1 MYGSIAYTAVFVN
14 LPLLKDFTS
23 ELDSGSQISSLYEYS
38 INPEIHCHFNTT
50 SFISLKYHNCLLEHP
65 FIDTPDSKEIELP
78 SRTTEGIHL
87 SLDLWIVKSSLDFS
101 HLHYHYTKVYS
112 TVIMTRSFLEL
123 QAMCNRYHLHIHDN
137 SLVNLTTIDWK
148 VFTNLKTLK
157 IGSNSLRNLDS
168 FVLENHKTL
177 ESLQIFYSVGWESVQ
192 RESLE
197 RRIQEFDLDKRITN
211 KQFKLSHCP
220 MLKTISIGCNC
231 FCDYEE
237 FQLKGRF

>member
-23 ELDSGSQISSLYEYS
+23 ELDSWSQISSLYEYS

-137 SLVNLTTIDWK
+137 SL
-148 VFTNLKTLK
+148 
-157 IGSNSLRNLDS
+157 G
-168 FVLENHKTL
+168 
-177 ESLQIFYSVGWESVQ
+177 Q
-192 RESLE
+192 
-197 RRIQEFDLDKRITN
+197 FDN
-211 KQFKLSHCP
+211 
-220 MLKTISIGCNC
+220 
-231 FCDYEE
+231 Y
-237 FQLKGRF
+237 

>member
-23 ELDSGSQISSLYEYS
+23 ELDSWSQISSLYEYS

-123 QAMCNRYHLHIHDN
+123 QAMCNRYHLRIHDN
-137 SLVNLTTIDWK
+137 SLVNLTTQRRG
-148 VFTNLKTLK
+148 VNLSMK
-157 IGSNSLRNLDS
+157 INYILL
-168 FVLENHKTL
+168 
-177 ESLQIFYSVGWESVQ
+177 
-192 RESLE
+192 
-197 RRIQEFDLDKRITN
+197 
-211 KQFKLSHCP
+211 
-220 MLKTISIGCNC
+220 
-231 FCDYEE
+231 
-237 FQLKGRF
+237 